1 MSLQP
6 VPSHAALHVAL
17 IGYGFAGKTFHAPLI
32 AGVPGLQLSCV
43 SSSKPA
49 QVLADWPQVHVVAD
63 PGAAFADPAI
73 DVVVIATSNSSH
85 HPLAK
90 AALLAGKH
98 VVIDK
103 PCTVTLAETEELL
116 ALAHTRQRV
125 LTVFQN
131 RRWDAD
137 FLALQQVLAQGVLG
151 RIVHFESHFDRYR
164 PVVPDRWRDQALPG
178 SGLWLDL
185 GAHLADQCL
194 QLFGCPDD
202 LLLDLAQQRDGA
214 RTNDWFHA
222 QLRYASTHPGLRVI
236 LHGSALVPAAG
247 PRFVV
252 HGTQGS
258 FIKYGLDTQEDAL
271 KTGRRP
277 KQEALGD
284 WGHDPLPAEVRVH
297 RDGQPISLP
306 APEAA
311 GDYLAFYVQLR
322 DHLRGHAAVPVTA
335 AQVHQ
340 AMGLLMLGEQSARE
354 GRFVHAAHLR
364 SAFAPA
370 TSRGGEPDKAVPAQ
384 APG

>member
-1 MSLQP
+1 MSLQSA
-6 VPSHAALHVAL
+6 PSHAPLHVAL

-49 QVLADWPQVHVVAD
+49 QVLADWPQVRVVAE

-73 DVVVIATSNSSH
+73 DVVVIATSNTSH

-90 AALLAGKH
+90 AALLARKH

-116 ALAHTRQRV
+116 ALAHTQQRV

-164 PVVPDRWRDQALPG
+164 PEVPDRWRDQALPG

-222 QLRYASTHPGLRVI
+222 QLRYGSTHPGLRVI
-236 LHGSALVPAAG
+236 LHGSALVPVRG

-258 FIKYGLDTQEDAL
+258 FINYGLDTQEDTL

-277 KQEALGD
+277 SLDSLGD
-284 WGHDPLPAEVRVH
+284 WGRDPLPAEVLVY
-297 RDGQPISLP
+297 RDGQALPLP
-306 APEAA
+306 APETT
-311 GDYLAFYVQLR
+311 GNYLTFYAQLR
-322 DHLRGHAAVPVTA
+322 DHLQGRAAVPVTA

-340 AMGLLMLGEQSARE
+340 AMGLLVLGEQSARE
-354 GRFVHAAHLR
+354 GRFLSAAHLL
-364 SAFAPA
+364 AVVAPA
-370 TSRGGEPDKAVPAQ
+370 VFYPIPDR
-384 APG
+384 